1 MIYETGE
8 YDVRLDIP
16 TDNFVVRNLFNNHLE
31 EGITQFMRGIP
42 LKDSETVII
51 LLGAFHCIQERD
63 FWVKP
68 LNEFCRSMPNPVIVF
83 TGKLT
88 GDDPNDL
95 TVPLEFAF
103 HRVGMFDL
111 VSNIHCRPSTLNS
124 NKKHKFYWASS
135 KDWYT
140 RRYILAG
147 LVQNNL
153 LENNLVNYKCV
164 HTDIPGDWSQRRLG
178 TLANLVEQECD
189 SIKHLVPLPAIDNTV
204 EFMQTNIDFYLDSYL
219 GIVIDTFYDTG
230 VFISEKVYN
239 AMNYHQMFFYLGHQG
254 TLSYLRKQGYETFD
268 NIIDTRYDAINDPGR
283 RLIAARNSL
292 TAFLTQP
299 IEKIKSAYEHAIPA
313 IEHNKQLLQKQRPD
327 LIITKHIENLL
338 NES

>member
-8 YDVRLDIP
+8 YDVLLDIP
-16 TDNFVVRNLFNNHLE
+16 TDNFVVRNLFYSHLE
-31 EGITQFMRGIP
+31 SITEFMHKIP
-42 LKDSETVII
+42 VQNSSTVII
-51 LLGAFHCIQERD
+51 LLGAFQCIQERD

-68 LNEFCRSMPNPVIVF
+68 LNEFCRGVPNPVIVF

-88 GDDPNDL
+88 CDVPNDL

-103 HRVGMFDL
+103 HRLGMFDL
-111 VSNIHCRPSTLNS
+111 VSNIHCRPSTLNP

-153 LENNLVNYKCV
+153 LENNLVNYKCI
-164 HTDIPGDWSQRRLG
+164 HTDIPSSWCQDRLG
-178 TLANLVEQECD
+178 SLATQVEQECE
-189 SIKHLVPLPAIDNTV
+189 SIKHLVPLAPIDNTV
-204 EFMQTNIDFYLDSYL
+204 EFMQTNIDFYLDSYV

-239 AMNYHQMFFYLGHQG
+239 AMNYYQLFFYLGHQG
-254 TLSYLRKQGYETFD
+254 TLAYLKEQGYNIFD
-268 NIIDTRYDAINDPGR
+268 DIIDTSYDAISDPGL
-283 RLIAARNSL
+283 RLIAARKSL
-292 TAFLTQP
+292 IEFLTQP
-299 IEKIKSAYEHAIPA
+299 IETIKLAYEQAIPA
-313 IEHNKQLLQKQRPD
+313 IQHNKQLVQKQRPD
-327 LIITKHIENLL
+327 LSITRHIENLL
-338 NES
+338 NEA

>member
-8 YDVRLDIP
+8 YDVLLDIP
-16 TDNFVVRNLFNNHLE
+16 TDNFVVRNLYNNHLE
-31 EGITQFMRGIP
+31 SITEFMHRIP
-42 LKDSETVII
+42 VQDSKTVII
-51 LLGAFHCIQERD
+51 LLGAFQCIQERD

-68 LNEFCRSMPNPVIVF
+68 LNEFCRSVGNPVIVF

-88 GDDPNDL
+88 SEDPKDL

-111 VSNIHCRPSTLNS
+111 VSNIHCRPSTLNL

-164 HTDIPGDWSQRRLG
+164 HTDIPGEWCQRRLG
-178 TLANLVEQECD
+178 TLANLVEHECD

-219 GIVIDTFYDTG
+219 GIVVDTFYDTG

-292 TAFLTQP
+292 MAFLTQP
-299 IEKIKSAYEHAIPA
+299 VEKIKLAYEHAIPA

-327 LIITKHIENLL
+327 LIITRHIENLL
-338 NES
+338 NEA

>member
-16 TDNFVVRNLFNNHLE
+16 TDNFVVRNLFNNHLA
-31 EGITQFMRGIP
+31 GITEFMHSIP
-42 LKDSETVII
+42 LQDSETVII

-68 LNEFCRSMPNPVIVF
+68 LNEFCRSVPNPVIVF

-88 GDDPNDL
+88 SDDPNDL

-111 VSNIHCRPSTLNS
+111 VSNIHCRPSMLNS
-124 NKKHKFYWASS
+124 NKEHKFYWASS

-164 HTDIPGDWSQRRLG
+164 HTDIPSDWCQQRLG

-239 AMNYHQMFFYLGHQG
+239 AINYHQMFFYLGHQG

-268 NIIDTRYDAINDPGR
+268 NIIDTRYDAIVDPGQ

-292 TAFLTQP
+292 IEFLMQP
-299 IEKIKSAYEHAIPA
+299 VEKIKLAYEQAIPA
-313 IEHNKQLLQKQRPD
+313 IEHNKQLVQKQRPD

-338 NES
+338 NEA

>member
-31 EGITQFMRGIP
+31 VISEFMHGITVQ
-42 LKDSETVII
+42 DSKTVIV
-51 LLGAFHCIQERD
+51 LLGAFQCIQERD

-68 LNEFCRSMPNPVIVF
+68 LNEFCRSVSNPVIVF

-88 GDDPNDL
+88 CDIPNDL
-95 TVPLEFAF
+95 TVSMEFAF

-111 VSNIHCRPSTLNS
+111 VSNIHCQPSTLNL

-147 LVQNNL
+147 LVQSNL

-164 HTDIPGDWSQRRLG
+164 HTDIPSNWCQRKLG
-178 TLANLVEQECD
+178 TLAGHVEQECNN
-189 SIKHLVPLPAIDNTV
+189 IKHLVPLPAIDNTV

-219 GIVIDTFYDTG
+219 GVVIDTFYDTG
-230 VFISEKVYN
+230 VFISEKIYN
-239 AMNYHQMFFYLGHQG
+239 AMNYHQLFFYLGHQG
-254 TLSYLRKQGYETFD
+254 TLAYLKEQGYNIFD
-268 NIIDTRYDAINDPGR
+268 DIIDTGYDAIGDPGL
-283 RLIAARNSL
+283 RLVAARKSL
-292 TAFLTQP
+292 IEFLTQP
-299 IEKIKSAYEHAIPA
+299 IETIKAVYKQAIPA
-313 IEHNKQLLQKQRPD
+313 IEHNKQLVQKQRPD
-327 LIITKHIENLL
+327 LIITRHIENIL
-338 NES
+338 NEA

>member
-16 TDNFVVRNLFNNHLE
+16 TDNFVVRNLYNSHL
-31 EGITQFMRGIP
+31 EGITGFMHDIP
-42 LKDSETVII
+42 VQNSSTVII
-51 LLGAFHCIQERD
+51 LLGAFQCIQERD

-68 LNEFCRSMPNPVIVF
+68 LNDFCRSVPNPVIVF

-88 GDDPNDL
+88 CDDPNDL

-103 HRVGMFDL
+103 HRIGMFDL
-111 VSNIHCRPSTLNS
+111 VSNIHCSQSTLQLD
-124 NKKHKFYWASS
+124 KKHKFYWASS

-147 LVQNNL
+147 LVKNNL
-153 LENNLVNYKCV
+153 LENNLVNYKCI
-164 HTDIPGDWSQRRLG
+164 HSDIPGDWCQRRLG
-178 TLANLVEQECD
+178 SLAAQVEQECE
-189 SIKHLVPLPAIDNTV
+189 SIKHLVPLEPIDNTI
-204 EFMQTNIDFYLDSYL
+204 EFMQTNIEFYSNSYL

-239 AMNYHQMFFYLGHQG
+239 AMNYHQIFFYLGHQG

-283 RLIAARNSL
+283 RLIAARKSL
-292 TAFLTQP
+292 MAFLTQP
-299 IEKIKSAYEHAIPA
+299 IEKIKSAYEHAVPA

-338 NES
+338 NEA